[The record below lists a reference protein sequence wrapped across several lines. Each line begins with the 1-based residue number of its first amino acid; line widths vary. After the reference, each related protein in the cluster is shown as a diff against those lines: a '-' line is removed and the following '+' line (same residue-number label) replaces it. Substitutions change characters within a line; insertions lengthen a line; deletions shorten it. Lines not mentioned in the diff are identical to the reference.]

1 MFLFDYKIR
10 KALSGWTKAKR
21 IAAAKKAARTRKANR
36 KKGVTTAVAKKSK
49 RKRRKKGVTTAV
61 AKKAKAA
68 GTTAEKGFVRKLLE
82 MNNLVLNGNGIP
94 DIIAHDMDGWKLYE
108 VKPHMKRAGYEPTGR
123 WYVAGEKARLLNRNQ
138 MREFKKL
145 VYMGIDVNM
154 VYYYRKR
161 YGSKTSPKY
170 KFKYQLVKLGKNDF
184 KSRKGPDPEKLQLI
198 DKKLKHWMKT
208 QIV

>member
-1 MFLFDYKIR
+1 M
-10 KALSGWTKAKR
+10 ASWTKAKR
-21 IAAAKKAARTRKANR
+21 SAAAKKAARTRKRR
-36 KKGVTTAVAKKSK
+36 K
-49 RKRRKKGVTTAV
+49 KKGVTTAV

-68 GTTAEKGFVRKLLE
+68 GTSAEKEYVRKLQK

-108 VKPHMKRAGYEPTGR
+108 VKPHMKRAGYKKTGE
-123 WYVAGEKARLLNRNQ
+123 WYVVGDKDRLLNRNQ
-138 MREFKKL
+138 RREFKKL
-145 VYMGIDVNM
+145 VYMGVDVNM

-161 YGSKTSPKY
+161 YGSKTKPKY
-170 KFKYQLVKLGKNDF
+170 KFKYKLVKLGKDNF

-198 DKKLKHWMKT
+198 DKKLKHWMET